1 MALRASFLLAITA
14 LGGLIAYL
22 QHLALAESLYW
33 RFWWMDIIMH
43 GLGGLLVGAV
53 VAYAIRYRFPAL
65 LPRAYAL
72 VILAIVLVGVSWEV
86 FEYLYRIYDARN
98 YPLDTSIDL
107 VMDLLGALLGAFVLL
122 WRSK

>member
-1 MALRASFLLAITA
+1 MALRASFLLAIVL

-22 QHLALAESLYW
+22 QNLALAESLYW
-33 RFWWMDIIMH
+33 RFWWMDVLMH

-53 VAYAIRYRFPAL
+53 IAYAIRYRFPVL
-65 LPRAYAL
+65 LPRAYTL
-72 VILAIVLVGVSWEV
+72 VFTGILIVGVSWEV

-98 YPLDTSIDL
+98 YPLDTTIDL
-107 VMDLLGALLGAFVLL
+107 VMDILGATIGAYAVL